1 MSFSSFDLGRAA
13 GANSK
18 ATHLETFRGAV
29 SLPFLDS
36 EDFISQRHEV
46 KPALALNLL
55 KDIQTVVM
63 VWQEQLRQI
72 VQAMHSLHA
81 QGPMVDGWLESSIG
95 VAGLTAAAAHTTL
108 LRHGEA
114 EDLMQYVE
122 ALENPEMPDLDTLK
136 HEKAENLGRNL
147 EDNLEVLSLSAEKS
161 LAEKSSAEKF
171 LSNTPTQYALCSL
184 NEDGTVLKHPCP
196 LEQMALVSTAIA
208 RHQAFKQLIH
218 QKQAVE
224 AKLQQA
230 VNQLT
235 QVRADLTR
243 LS

>member
-13 GANSK
+13 SASSK
-18 ATHLETFRGAV
+18 ATNLETFRGAV
-29 SLPFLDS
+29 SLPFLAS
-36 EDFISQRHEV
+36 KDFISQRHEV
-46 KPALALNLL
+46 KSALALNLL
-55 KDIQTVVM
+55 KDIQAIVM

-81 QGPMVDGWLESSIG
+81 QGPMVDGWLESFLE
-95 VAGLTAAAAHTTL
+95 VTDLTTAAADTTL

-114 EDLMQYVE
+114 EALMQYVE
-122 ALENPEMPDLDTLK
+122 ALENPEVPCLEALK
-136 HEKAENLGRNL
+136 HEQDENLEKNL
-147 EDNLEVLSLSAEKS
+147 EDDLEVLSLSAKKS

-171 LSNTPTQYALCSL
+171 LSNPPTQYALCSL

-208 RHQAFKQLIH
+208 RHQTFKQLIQ

-235 QVRADLTR
+235 QVRADLTH